1 MKPNSEERQCA
12 MRAKCEHMFIDH
24 NTPFI
29 APKFDPLPFQTAIP
43 GWSSLSILEED
54 PSAPLLRRA
63 VQ

>member
-1 MKPNSEERQCA
+1 